1 MYKTIQSIVAPMAS
15 YIVRLQ
21 ALTEHCEFS
30 DDLDTML
37 RDHLVCGVNSEQL
50 KRQVTDRSPSG
61 FHKGNEDL
69 LDFLIESFKIIYSH
83 CNILC
88 CIIDKPSVVYGNA
101 NSSDYTVHL
110 NTLLYLFAALPNL
123 QPSSLTENILH

>member
-1 MYKTIQSIVAPMAS
+1 MAS

-37 RDHLVCGVNSEQL
+37 RDRLVCGVNSEQL
-50 KRQVTDRSPSG
+50 KCQVTGRSPSG

-69 LDFLIESFKIIYSH
+69 LDILNKYRDSTYVTCALLCILFDIQSLFHSLKLKFLR
-83 CNILC
+83 
-88 CIIDKPSVVYGNA
+88 
-101 NSSDYTVHL
+101 SSIPLAIHPAV
-110 NTLLYLFAALPNL
+110 
-123 QPSSLTENILH
+123 